1 MVKQTKTFKKG
12 NVTKKALSAILAAS
26 MVMTS
31 SSFVM
36 AAPVEVEDVAVEA
49 AAVDVVEDVD
59 AGEESVGEI
68 ITNVTVDDVTY
79 TGSIVEPKIVVKN
92 AADIE

>member
-49 AAVDVVEDVD
+49 AAV
-59 AGEESVGEI
+59 EEVAE
-68 ITNVTVDDVTY
+68 VT
-79 TGSIVEPKIVVKN
+79 
-92 AADIE
+92 

>member
-36 AAPVEVEDVAVEA
+36 AAPADVAVEDVAVDEVVGVEETEPVA
-49 AAVDVVEDVD
+49 EENVGAVNYKFD
-59 AGEESVGEI
+59 GKFEI
-68 ITNVTVDDVTY
+68 DEQTN
-79 TGSIVEPKIVVKN
+79 KN
-92 AADIE
+92 YGNG